1 MLLYNLFLL
10 LYRSAIGLS
19 ATYNEKA
26 RLWIAGRKNWRSR
39 YSEQISQGK
48 KRIWIHCASLGEF
61 EQGRPLIE
69 LMKKKWPDH
78 RILLTFFSP
87 SGFETCKNFKGADE
101 IVYLPLDGRANAT
114 AFLDIAKPSMAIFIK
129 YEFWHY
135 FLHELN
141 SRNIP
146 ILLTSATFRK
156 EQIFFKWYGGFFRK
170 MLNYFTQIHVQDK
183 ASVDLL
189 ATIGITENVQITGDT
204 RYDRVTAISSGL
216 RPIAQA
222 EKFKGNEKV
231 LVCGS
236 TWPTDEAI
244 ITKSIGALPPDW
256 KIIIAPHE
264 IDEKHI
270 LQIES
275 TFGGAATRFS
285 RLEADI
291 DNYNKRIL
299 IIDNIGMLSSLYAY
313 GDIAYVGG
321 GFQKGGIH
329 NTLEPAI
336 FGLPVIIGPV
346 YRKFVEAVELVNRK
360 AAFVAKDE
368 VDLKN
373 LLSVLATNIE
383 QRDMVKGDL
392 TQFMAEKTGAA
403 DRIITQIEASKL
415 L

>member
-1 MLLYNLFLL
+1 MLLYNFFLL

-39 YSEQISQGK
+39 YREQISQGN

-69 LMKKKWPDH
+69 LMRKKWPDH

-114 AFLDIAKPSMAIFIK
+114 AFLDIANPSMAIFIK

-135 FLHELN
+135 FLNELKR
-141 SRNIP
+141 RNIP
-146 ILLTSATFRK
+146 TLLTSATFRK
-156 EQIFFKWYGGFFRK
+156 EQIFFSWYGRFFRR
-170 MLNYFTQIHVQDK
+170 MLGSFTQIHVQDN
-183 ASVDLL
+183 ASVELL
-189 ATIGITENVQITGDT
+189 ATIGITENVHVTGDT
-204 RYDRVTAISSGL
+204 RYDRVTAISASL

-236 TWPTDEAI
+236 TWPSDEAI

-275 TFGGAATRFS
+275 AFGNITTRFS
-285 RLEADI
+285 KLEADI

-373 LLSVLATNIE
+373 LLTALATNNE
-383 QRDMVKGDL
+383 QRDMVKHDL

-403 DRIITQIEASKL
+403 DRIIAQIEASKL

>member
-1 MLLYNLFLL
+1 
-10 LYRSAIGLS
+10 
-19 ATYNEKA
+19 
-26 RLWIAGRKNWRSR
+26 
-39 YSEQISQGK
+39 
-48 KRIWIHCASLGEF
+48 
-61 EQGRPLIE
+61 
-69 LMKKKWPDH
+69 MKKKWPDH

-87 SGFETCKNFKGADE
+87 SGFETSKHFKGADE

-114 AFLDIAKPSMAIFIK
+114 AFLDIAEPSLAIFIK

-135 FLHELN
+135 FLHELKK
-141 SRNIP
+141 RNIP
-146 ILLTSATFRK
+146 TLLTSATFRK
-156 EQIFFKWYGGFFRK
+156 EQIFFSWYGGFFRK
-170 MLNYFTQIHVQDK
+170 MLSCFTQIHVQDN

-189 ATIGITENVQITGDT
+189 ATIGISDNIHITGDT
-204 RYDRVTAISSGL
+204 RYDRVTAISAGL

-222 EKFKGNEKV
+222 EKFKGNKRV

-236 TWPTDEAI
+236 TWPADEAI
-244 ITKSIGALPPDW
+244 ICQGMDSLPPEW
-256 KIIIAPHE
+256 KVIIAPHE

-275 TFGGAATRFS
+275 IFRDMTTRFS
-285 RLEADI
+285 KLEADI

-346 YRKFVEAVELVNRK
+346 YKKFVEAVELVNRK
-360 AAFVAKDE
+360 AAIVANDE
-368 VDLKN
+368 VDLKK
-373 LLSVLATNIE
+373 LLSALATNDE
-383 QRDMVKGDL
+383 QRDTVKRDL
-392 TQFMAEKTGAA
+392 AQFMAEKTGAA
-403 DRIITQIEASKL
+403 DRIIAQIEASKL

>member
-1 MLLYNLFLL
+1 MLLYNFFLL

-26 RLWIAGRKNWRSR
+26 RLWIDGRKNWESR
-39 YSEQISQGK
+39 YKELIPQGK

-69 LMKKKWPDH
+69 LMRKKWPDH

-101 IVYLPLDGRANAT
+101 IVYLPMDGSANAA
-114 AFLDIAKPSMAIFIK
+114 AFLDIAGPSLAIFIK

-135 FLHELN
+135 FLHELK

-146 ILLTSATFRK
+146 TLLTTATFRK
-156 EQIFFKWYGGFFRK
+156 EQIFFRWYGKLFRK
-170 MLNYFTQIHVQDK
+170 MLNCFSQIHVQDK
-183 ASVDLL
+183 TSVDLL
-189 ATIGITENVQITGDT
+189 ESIGISDNVHITGDT
-204 RYDRVTAISSGL
+204 RYDRVTAISASL
-216 RPIAQA
+216 RPIEQA
-222 EKFKGNEKV
+222 EKFKGNQRV

-236 TWPTDEAI
+236 TWPTDEVLI
-244 ITKSIGALPPDW
+244 SKSVSALPQEW

-275 TFGGAATRFS
+275 TFSGITARFS
-285 RLEADI
+285 MLDADAS
-291 DNYNKRIL
+291 NYQKRIL

-313 GDIAYVGG
+313 GNIAYVGG

-346 YRKFVEAVELVNRK
+346 YRKFVEAAELVNRK
-360 AAFVAKDE
+360 AAFVANDE
-368 VDLKN
+368 VDLKK
-373 LLSVLATNIE
+373 LLSVLASNDE
-383 QRDMVKGDL
+383 QRDNVKRDL
-392 TQFMAEKTGAA
+392 AKFMAEKTGAA
-403 DRIITQIEASKL
+403 DRIIAQIEASKL